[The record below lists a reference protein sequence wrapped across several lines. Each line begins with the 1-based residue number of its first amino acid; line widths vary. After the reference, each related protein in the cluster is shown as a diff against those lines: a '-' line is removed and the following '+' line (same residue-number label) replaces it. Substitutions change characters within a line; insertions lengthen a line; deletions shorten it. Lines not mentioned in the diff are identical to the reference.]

1 MLTTRIYNY
10 VPGGFGEKNKKEKRR
25 RLATDVS
32 TGVSFFKKKEKKT
45 VREALEESVEM
56 LLQDG
61 GKGTPSM
68 VMKSLLAV
76 TWKTET
82 ASSEPMNLAKEIF
95 RQNLESVF

>member
-1 MLTTRIYNY
+1 MFSSFHHICFPYKYFVKWIDL
-10 VPGGFGEKNKKEKRR
+10 
-25 RLATDVS
+25 S